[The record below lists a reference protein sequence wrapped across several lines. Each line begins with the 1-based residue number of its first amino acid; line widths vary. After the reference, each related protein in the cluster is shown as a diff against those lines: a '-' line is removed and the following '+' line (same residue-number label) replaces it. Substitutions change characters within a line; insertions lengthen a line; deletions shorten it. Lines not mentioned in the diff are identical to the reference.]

1 MTMETN
7 TRAVR
12 RRHGVLSALV
22 ILSALAIGACTPTA
36 DDQGIMSTP
45 QDTTPKA
52 ESVVTGTGQTLPQIV
67 ISDEIPQKKQD
78 RWVLPTD
85 VYYGRTI
92 GSYVVDAKIVAEVH
106 CMRQKGYAGFPLHIK
121 LFQPEDEVY
130 PWGSSKKIFNEGIA
144 SRFGYRLD
152 GTNSYVEGAPPP
164 DTYASTLGGDAEQ
177 QLQQCR
183 DSAMQRIT
191 PDEYEALKK
200 EEQRLSA
207 IKEIPQTEE
216 EARALLGEDPRSDAE
231 RQLDRLVL
239 DLQQPVLLD
248 AAQKWRECMAP
259 LGIADLPELPWETAS
274 HNLPISLQERWN
286 WDTGGTPSQEEVQY
300 AVHDANCRRSSGWF
314 DTLYEEEWKLHE
326 EFVTAHRA
334 ELAPL
339 LERQRQHVKNATE
352 VYLES
357 GYGR

>member
-1 MTMETN
+1 MKSRGRST
-7 TRAVR
+7 AF
-12 RRHGVLSALV
+12 LLCFALV
-22 ILSALAIGACTPTA
+22 LASCSASDAGDISSPEEATPAPQSSNQGLEGATS
-36 DDQGIMSTP
+36 I
-45 QDTTPKA
+45 
-52 ESVVTGTGQTLPQIV
+52 PQIV
-67 ISDEIPQKKQD
+67 LSDALPQKNQD

-85 VYYGRTI
+85 AYRGRAV
-92 GSYVVDAKIVAEVH
+92 GNYVENAKIVAEVH
-106 CMRQKGYAGFPLHIK
+106 CMQQKGYADFPLHIK

-152 GTNSYVEGAPPP
+152 GNNSYVEGAPPP

-177 QLQQCR
+177 HLEQCR
-183 DSAMQRIT
+183 ESAMQRIT

-200 EEQRLSA
+200 EMQRVSSL
-207 IKEIPQTEE
+207 KEIPQTEE

-231 RQLDRLVL
+231 RQLGRLAL
-239 DLQQPVLLD
+239 DLQQPGLLD

-259 LGIADLPELPWETAS
+259 LGIADLPEFPWETAS
-274 HNLPISLQERWN
+274 YDLPISLQDRWN

-314 DTLYEEEWKLHE
+314 DTLYEEEWKLCE

-352 VYLES
+352 VYLEN
-357 GYGR
+357 GYGQ

>member
-1 MTMETN
+1 MKSRGRSTAFLLCFALILASCSASDAGDISSPEEATPAPQSSN
-7 TRAVR
+7 QAIERAT
-12 RRHGVLSALV
+12 S
-22 ILSALAIGACTPTA
+22 I
-36 DDQGIMSTP
+36 
-45 QDTTPKA
+45 
-52 ESVVTGTGQTLPQIV
+52 PQIV
-67 ISDEIPQKKQD
+67 LSDALPQKNQD

-85 VYYGRTI
+85 TYRGRAV
-92 GSYVVDAKIVAEVH
+92 GNYVENAKIVAEVH
-106 CMRQKGYAGFPLHIK
+106 CMQQKGYADFPLHIK

-130 PWGSSKKIFNEGIA
+130 PWGSNKKIFNEGIA

-177 QLQQCR
+177 HLEQCR
-183 DSAMQRIT
+183 ESAMQRIT

-200 EEQRLSA
+200 EMQRVSSL
-207 IKEIPQTEE
+207 KEIPQTEE
-216 EARALLGEDPRSDAE
+216 EARAVLGEDLRSDAE
-231 RQLDRLVL
+231 RQLGRLALDR
-239 DLQQPVLLD
+239 QQPVLLD

-259 LGIADLPELPWETAS
+259 LGIADLPEFPWETAS
-274 HNLPISLQERWN
+274 YDLPISLQDRWN

-314 DTLYEEEWKLHE
+314 DTLYEEEWKLRE

-352 VYLES
+352 VYLEN
-357 GYGR
+357 GYGQ